1 MTESPF
7 DIGGDRRQID
17 PDPWIVIQTAVS
29 LVGVVGVFIQIALS
43 QQARRGTLQGQRTV
57 IEDSLAKAIREAIEA
72 VEALHRFLAK
82 ADIQPADTLERKFRY
97 AETTMLIEFNDFGR
111 FERIFRE
118 LVASLS
124 HTYDLTMQIVR
135 YNPERAKALGL
146 ELHRDIGDFAKRLNA
161 FFDGEMAN
169 SAVISEC
176 LLMLRTFDRVLAR
189 LDHHQN

>member
-1 MTESPF
+1 MAESPF
-7 DIGGDRRQID
+7 HISSDEHRID
-17 PDPWIVIQTAVS
+17 PDPWIVIQTAIS

-43 QQARRGTLQGQRTV
+43 QQARRGTLQGQRTTV
-57 IEDSLAKAIREAIEA
+57 EDNLAKAIRDAVEA

-97 AETTMLIEFNDFGR
+97 AETTMLIEFSDFGR

-124 HTYDLTMQIVR
+124 FTHDLTMQIVR
-135 YNPERAKALGL
+135 YNPDRAKALGL

-161 FFDGEMAN
+161 FFDGEMTN

-176 LLMLRTFDRVLAR
+176 LVMLRTFDRVLAR
-189 LDHHQN
+189 LDHHRN